1 MKLLMIRNEHYGK
14 RREIKAELKKRG
26 LFAKTYPRDL
36 SHVPADMRHLF
47 EMVEPDAYAI

>member
-1 MKLLMIRNEHYGK
+1 MKLLMIRNEHYSK

-26 LFAKTYPRDL
+26 LFAKTYPRNL
-36 SHVPADMRHLF
+36 KQVPTDMRKLF